1 MFMVCH
7 NHDLV
12 WRGYEAVL
20 REAERDKKFAAH
32 VAQSARRVLALKRR
46 SSALSGFGREPKERV
61 VKKLQQIVRE
71 FTEIVSGDSLDD
83 RFTGSKITAERA

>member
-1 MFMVCH
+1 
-7 NHDLV
+7 
-12 WRGYEAVL
+12 
-20 REAERDKKFAAH
+20 
-32 VAQSARRVLALKRR
+32 
-46 SSALSGFGREPKERV
+46 